1 MPQDIAYTH
10 KQVGVNARTIVNL
23 IYVIGRTVYLL
34 GKPRVFPTLLLH
46 FRLYQRTYMY
56 VLNFVH
62 KKACAVRFGL
72 LISIEGVWNNL

>member
-10 KQVGVNARTIVNL
+10 KQVGVNARAVVNL

-46 FRLYQRTYMY
+46 LRLYQRTYMY

-62 KKACAVRFGL
+62 KKSVCRSF
-72 LISIEGVWNNL
+72 